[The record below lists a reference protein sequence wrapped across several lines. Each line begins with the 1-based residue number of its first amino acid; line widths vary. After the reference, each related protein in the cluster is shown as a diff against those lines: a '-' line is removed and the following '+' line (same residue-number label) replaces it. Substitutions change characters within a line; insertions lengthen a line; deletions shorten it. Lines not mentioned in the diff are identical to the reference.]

1 MKKILILI
9 LFQLALFNASS
20 QESFYEDLKV
30 SIINSITKSNST
42 FSESITNE
50 FLKLDSIKQSAL
62 LDYFYNYSVDS
73 ILYLNVDRMRE
84 CVSRLFYKS
93 SYNSLRQK
101 ATILLL
107 DTYRLSKYSY
117 DVPICWYQFAK
128 QTDFN
133 DEARSKII
141 RILQVVPFSKVELEV
156 LYKNELNLQKISFHG
171 DTLRIRK
178 YKKNS
183 LKDEIQLQDS
193 LAENITLNN
202 VRNLSPEKS
211 NDLGIS
217 MLASWLDIQAAIPYI
232 EKRMKSWEFKNVEI
246 YNFFKLPLARLG
258 NKKYESELLDE
269 MILTSKIDL
278 HIAGFICTGKT
289 IDVILAG
296 LKLKGK
302 PRQVVSGVNS
312 KGELVSFEVEGDNYS
327 CTYLKDLVFKNL
339 IENFPFK
346 YDIMSLTM
354 CEISENDIDNVIEWI
369 ENNKNQIDLNR
380 DYH

>member
-9 LFQLALFNASS
+9 LFQLALFNANS
-20 QESFYEDLKV
+20 QESLYEDLKV
-30 SIINSITKSNST
+30 SIISSITKYNST

-50 FLKLDSIKQSAL
+50 FLKLDSVEQSAL
-62 LDYFYNYSVDS
+62 LDYFKNYSEDS
-73 ILYLNVDRMRE
+73 ILYLNIDKMRE
-84 CVSRLFYKS
+84 WVSRLFYKS

-133 DEARSKII
+133 DEAKGMII
-141 RILQVVPFSKVELEV
+141 NILQVVPFSKVELEI
-156 LYKNELNLQKISFHG
+156 LYKNELNLQKISLYG
-171 DTLRIRK
+171 DTLRIRI
-178 YKKNS
+178 YKKKS
-183 LKDEIQLQDS
+183 FKDEIQLQDS
-193 LAENITLNN
+193 LAENIALNN

-217 MLASWLDIQAAIPYI
+217 MLASWLDMQLAIPYI

-269 MILTSKIDL
+269 MILTQKIDL
-278 HIAGFICTGKT
+278 HTAGFICTGKT

-302 PRQVVSGVNS
+302 PRQIVSGVNS
-312 KGELVSFEVEGDNYS
+312 KGELVLFEVEGDNYS

-346 YDIMSLTM
+346 YDIMDLTM
-354 CEISENDIDNVIEWI
+354 CKISENDIYNVIEWI
-369 ENNKNQIDLNR
+369 EKNKNQINLNR